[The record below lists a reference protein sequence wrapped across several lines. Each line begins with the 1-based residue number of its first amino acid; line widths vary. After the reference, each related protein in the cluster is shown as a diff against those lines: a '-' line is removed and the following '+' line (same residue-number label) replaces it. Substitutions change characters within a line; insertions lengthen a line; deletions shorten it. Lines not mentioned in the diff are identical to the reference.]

1 MPGNYSR
8 HYADVA
14 ALAACHEVG
23 HALSD
28 VALLERVVNWK
39 SRFFARSWARYDLAK
54 PGTFR
59 LVPPEF
65 RRSDLAADYAKMRP
79 MFLAEPP
86 PFADIIE
93 AVHGLEKRINRAV

>member
-1 MPGNYSR
+1 M
-8 HYADVA
+8 
-14 ALAACHEVG
+14 
-23 HALSD
+23 
-28 VALLERVVNWK
+28 VNWK

-65 RRSDLAADYAKMRP
+65 RPSELTADYSKMRP
-79 MFLAEPP
+79 MFLAGPP

-93 AVHGLEKRINRAV
+93 AMHGLETRVNRPV